1 VERGTGSLSEL
12 PPSYRA
18 AAATAQTLERGLTA
32 PGELPLLPGMR
43 STELPVDALRSHERR
58 MRRFLLLCLD
68 VLLIVLAFVIAYY
81 LRYEYEFWSEVT
93 FSEPLHKFI
102 PTIGLLVPTTIGL
115 LFFKGLYRLPRNA
128 GWLSQMGIILSSVTT
143 AVTITIVITFLYKPW
158 YYSRLIFALAWVMII
173 VLLALSRIVLNRWRH
188 WRWSRRRD
196 LERVLVVG
204 GSGLGR
210 QVMANLC
217 SGPSLGYDLVGYLHE
232 SATNGQSVESR
243 EPAPLLG
250 SLAQLPM
257 VVAEQRV
264 HHVIVALPSWHNR
277 HLPEV
282 VEMCHRVGVP
292 FQIVPDFYEL
302 SFDRVT
308 IQELR
313 GVPLIDLRENA
324 IRGWN
329 YALKRA
335 IDVGLVL
342 LTMPLWGTL
351 SLLIML
357 AIRLD
362 SSGPVIFRQTRIGRN
377 GRPFEFL
384 KFRTMVTDAEQRKAE
399 LLEYNERP
407 GVAFKM
413 KNDPRRTRVGSFL
426 RRSSL
431 DEIPQF
437 WNVLR
442 GEMSLVG
449 PRPAIPEEVAQYE
462 VWQRRRLEVMPG
474 CTGLWQVTG
483 RSNTTFEEMVRLDIY
498 YAEHWSLTMDLRI
511 LLLTVPA
518 ILTARGA
525 Y

>member
-1 VERGTGSLSEL
+1 MERGTGSLSD
-12 PPSYRA
+12 
-18 AAATAQTLERGLTA
+18 
-32 PGELPLLPGMR
+32 LPLLPGMR
-43 STELPVDALRSHERR
+43 STELPVHALLSRERGMRRR
-58 MRRFLLLCLD
+58 MLVGLD
-68 VLLIVLAFVIAYY
+68 VLLIVFGFVIAYY

-93 FSEPLHKFI
+93 FPEPLQSFI
-102 PTIGLLVPTTIGL
+102 PTIGLLVPTIIGL
-115 LFFKGLYRLPRNA
+115 LFVKGLYRLPRNA
-128 GWLSQMGIILSSVTT
+128 GWLAQMGIIVSSVTT
-143 AVTITIVITFLYKPW
+143 AVTITIVITFVYKPW

-173 VLLALSRIVLNRWRH
+173 VLLALSRIILNRWRH
-188 WRWSRRRD
+188 WSWSHGRD

-210 QVMANLC
+210 QVMDNLC
-217 SGPSLGYDLVGYLHE
+217 SGPSLGYELVGYLHE
-232 SATNGQSVESR
+232 PDDTNVQGTTTVEQGTGMV
-243 EPAPLLG
+243 EPARHLG
-250 SLAQLPM
+250 ALSQLPV
-257 VVAEQRV
+257 VVAERHVQ
-264 HHVIVALPSWHNR
+264 HVIVALPFWHNR
-277 HLPEV
+277 YLPEV

-292 FQIVPDFYEL
+292 FQVVPDFYEL

-313 GVPLIDLRENA
+313 GVPLIGLRENA

-342 LTMPLWGTL
+342 ITLPLWGTL
-351 SLLIML
+351 SLLLML
-357 AIRLD
+357 AIRID
-362 SSGPVIFRQTRIGRN
+362 SVGPVIFRQTRIGRN

-384 KFRTMVTDAEQRKAE
+384 KFRTMVSDAEQLKAE
-399 LLEYNERP
+399 LMDYNERP

-413 KNDPRRTRVGSFL
+413 KNDPRRTRVGGWL

-449 PRPAIPEEVAQYE
+449 PRPAIPEEVEQYE
-462 VWQRRRLEVMPG
+462 AWQRRRFEVMPG

-483 RSNTTFEEMVRLDIY
+483 RSNTTFDEMVRLDIY
-498 YAEHWSLTMDLRI
+498 YAEHWSLAMDIRI
-511 LLLTVPA
+511 ILLTVPA
-518 ILTARGA
+518 ILSGRGA

>member
-1 VERGTGSLSEL
+1 VEQGTGSLN
-12 PPSYRA
+12 
-18 AAATAQTLERGLTA
+18 
-32 PGELPLLPGMR
+32 ELPLLPGMR
-43 STELPVDALRSHERR
+43 STELPVHARSARGRALRR
-58 MRRFLLLCLD
+58 MLLLCLD
-68 VLLIVLAFVIAYY
+68 IGLIVLGFVVAYY

-93 FSEPLHKFI
+93 FAEPLQSFI
-102 PTIGLLVPTTIGL
+102 PTIGLLVPTTIAL

-128 GWLSQMGIILSSVTT
+128 GWLIQLGIILSSVTT

-158 YYSRLIFALAWVMII
+158 YYSRLIFALAWAMIV
-173 VLLALSRIVLNRWRH
+173 VLLALSRIILNRWRH
-188 WRWSRRRD
+188 WRWARGRD

-204 GSGLGR
+204 GTGLGR

-217 SGPSLGYDLVGYLHE
+217 CTPSLGYELVGYLHE
-232 SATNGQSVESR
+232 TATTEGQSAGTE
-243 EPAPLLG
+243 EYAPLLG
-250 SLAQLPM
+250 SLALLPV
-257 VVAEQRV
+257 VVAERNVQ
-264 HHVIVALPSWHNR
+264 HVIVALPSWHNR

-282 VEMCHRVGVP
+282 VEMCHRIGVP
-292 FQIVPDFYEL
+292 FQVVPDFYEL

-313 GVPLIDLRENA
+313 GVPLIGLRENA

-335 IDVGLVL
+335 LDVGLVL

-351 SLLIML
+351 SLLLML

-362 SSGPVIFRQTRIGRN
+362 SPGPVIFRQTRIGRN

-399 LLEYNERP
+399 LMEYNERP
-407 GVAFKM
+407 GAAFKM
-413 KNDPRRTRVGSFL
+413 KNDPRRTRVGAWL

-449 PRPAIPEEVAQYE
+449 PRPAIPEEVALYE

-498 YAEHWSLTMDLRI
+498 YAEHWSLAMDIRI

-518 ILTARGA
+518 IVTARGA

>member
-1 VERGTGSLSEL
+1 MERGTRSLGDL
-12 PPSYRA
+12 P
-18 AAATAQTLERGLTA
+18 
-32 PGELPLLPGMR
+32 LPGMR
-43 STELPVDALRSHERR
+43 STELPVHALRAREKRLRR
-58 MRRFLLLCLD
+58 GMLLCLD
-68 VLLIVLAFVIAYY
+68 VLLIVLGFVIAYY
-81 LRYEYEFWSEVT
+81 LRYQYEFWSEVT
-93 FSEPLHKFI
+93 YPEPLRSFI
-102 PTIGLLVPTTIGL
+102 PTIGLLVPATIGL
-115 LFFKGLYRLPRNA
+115 LFFKGLYRLPRSA
-128 GWLSQMGIILSSVTT
+128 GWLSQTGIIISSVTT
-143 AVTITIVITFLYKPW
+143 AVTITIVITFLYKPF
-158 YYSRLIFALAWVMII
+158 YYSRLIFALGWAMIV
-173 VLLALSRIVLNRWRH
+173 VLLALSRLILNRWRH
-188 WRWSRRRD
+188 QRWARGRD
-196 LERVLVVG
+196 LERVLVAG

-217 SGPSLGYDLVGYLHE
+217 SSPVLGFELVGYLHE
-232 SATNGQSVESR
+232 PASAGVQTEDEDVEVAEYAR
-243 EPAPLLG
+243 PLGTL
-250 SLAQLPM
+250 SQLPV
-257 VVAEQRV
+257 VVAERGV
-264 HHVIVALPSWHNR
+264 DHVIVALPSWHNR

-282 VEMCHRVGVP
+282 VEMCHRIGVP
-292 FQIVPDFYEL
+292 FQVVPDFYEL

-313 GVPLIDLRENA
+313 GVPLIGLRENV

-342 LTMPLWGTL
+342 VTMPLWGTL

-362 SSGPVIFRQTRIGRN
+362 SVGPVIFRQTRIGRN

-384 KFRTMVTDAEQRKAE
+384 KFRTMVTNAEQRKVE
-399 LLEYNERP
+399 LLEYNERS
-407 GVAFKM
+407 GAAFKM
-413 KNDPRRTRVGSFL
+413 KNDPRRTRVGAWL

-449 PRPAIPEEVAQYE
+449 PRPSIPEEVAQYE

-498 YAEHWSLTMDLRI
+498 YAEHWSLALDIRI
-511 LLLTVPA
+511 LLLTIPA
-518 ILTARGA
+518 ILTGRGA